1 MKKYRYIKLLLV
13 LLLNNL
19 SVGAHDFAKSGI
31 YYKITSS
38 TENTV
43 GVTYRGSSYDE
54 YSNEY
59 SGAVTLPESVTY
71 NGKTYRV
78 TSIGEYAFRDCTSL
92 TSINIPNSITSIST
106 YDTFKGCSGLEEL
119 ILNVSQID
127 LWFNKNT
134 TIKKVI
140 LGEDVKIIG
149 RLAFFG
155 CSSLTSINIPQS
167 VTSIGSSAFEDCSSL
182 TCITIPNVN
191 YIAEKTFFGCKNLT
205 SVNIPKSV
213 TSIGDDAF
221 YDCRSLTS
229 ITIPKSVTSIGDD
242 AFYGCSCLYKVINN
256 SNLPLSVGSDSHGR
270 IAYYSKIVIEGSKL
284 STIGDFQF
292 YTDKGIHYL
301 TNYVGQSASVELPDN
316 YNGENYEIFDY
327 AFAGLSN
334 PTIISIPY
342 GVTSIGEGAFYNC
355 HNLVSVCIPESVT
368 SIAAN
373 AFYDNRNLESL
384 NIPEELVTIGDRAFY
399 GCEKIRSLTIPR
411 NVTSIG
417 KFAFLYCHSLS
428 RIIVDSDNSVYDSR
442 EDCNAIIETGSNTL
456 ILGCSVTDIPE
467 SVISIGDYAFYG
479 NKNLSHVTIPKGVVS
494 IGKYAFYECENLV
507 NITISEG
514 LVSIAE
520 KAFQYCNSL
529 QRIINN
535 SELSLSAGASDNGYI
550 AYKASTILNGNSF
563 TTIGDF
569 QFKTTTAGKHYL
581 VNYTGSD
588 FSVVLP
594 NNYNGENYHVDSY
607 ALYGHKINTL
617 TIGSGI
623 LSIGANNFIEKPSKT
638 IWLANTPPANYLNAN
653 GKINYVSNDQYDG
666 LSLMQICSYLS
677 SMFEVDG
684 VRYVLLSPSERTCM
698 AIDCAYNSTANSIN
712 ISGTVSYRNMA
723 LAIKDVMPYSFYNND
738 FVKEVSISY
747 DGNIGDYAF
756 SDCDAVQTIDV
767 SNQGV
772 VGNGAFYFCRGV
784 RTIKVSNHGDVY
796 GSTFAYCRSVE
807 SIDISNQGKLGYGAF
822 SHCIGMR
829 TINIANRGDIEQSAF
844 AGCVGRQTEINIS
857 NLGNIDDYAFTDY
870 VGMKSLGI
878 SNKGDIGNKVFFN
891 CCDLQTAIIKNDG
904 VIGDEV
910 FKGCSTLL
918 SVSLGDKVTALGK
931 SAFYGCESLQ
941 KIVVPNSVESM
952 GEMCFYGCSKMESA
966 TMGEG
971 LTSIGNRTFY
981 GCKALTNVKLGNNI
995 NTINNMAFGFCTQL
1009 PHINL
1014 PESLVNMNDSVF
1026 YTCSALEEM
1035 TIPQATISVGNHV
1048 FTKCSKLSDIII
1060 KERSNSLNLG
1070 NSGNLPL
1077 FVDCPLDSVYIG
1089 GKIAYNKSSEYG
1101 YSPFHNNKS
1110 LRTVVIADSEEQIYE
1125 REFEGC
1131 SNLQNITIGDGVLAI
1146 GTYAFSACTSLPT
1159 ISIPQS
1165 AKSIGD
1171 YAFSQCEKLS
1181 DVIIKNRTNTI
1192 TLGHNGKSPLFVDCP
1207 LDSVYIGG
1215 KISYSRLGDEGYSPF
1230 YRNTTLRTVLITDK
1244 EEQVYENEFYGC
1256 TGLKKVIIGNGV
1268 TSIGDYAF
1276 SGCSALESFSF
1287 GSSTRTIGDEAFSD
1301 CVSITV
1307 LISYATE
1314 PPICGIQALDD
1325 ISKWD
1330 CTLYVP
1336 SGYASVYYG
1345 ADKWKDFFFIED
1357 GAPQIE
1363 CYVLTYMVDGE
1374 VYCTETLAYGSI
1386 VTMLEEPVKEGYV
1399 FSGWDKILTAM
1410 PAENVVIN
1418 GSFTL
1423 IEAPTSVNIT
1433 INQYGCGTYCSE
1445 YALNFSEVVGL
1456 KAYAATGYDTENG
1469 VVTLSRVMTAK
1480 AGVGLFI
1487 KGKSGEYIVPIMEN
1501 TSFNTL
1507 NMLVGTLE
1515 NTELNGTSGDGL
1527 YANYKFTIKEGD
1539 TEPMFYLFADGSTL
1553 AAERAYLQIPTMWLS
1568 QAESKAIRLRFVNG
1582 ETTDIGDIESTGN
1595 NKTVIYDLMG
1605 LRVENPTKGCV
1616 YIVNGKKIVY

>member
-78 TSIGEYAFRDCTSL
+78 TSIGEYAFRDCSRL

-119 ILNVSQID
+119 ILNVSYID
-127 LWFNKNT
+127 YSWFYNNT
-134 TIKKVI
+134 TIEKVI
-140 LGEDVKIIG
+140 LGEKVKIIG
-149 RLAFFG
+149 RLAFSG
-155 CSSLTSINIPQS
+155 CSSLTSITIPEG
-167 VTSIGSSAFEDCSSL
+167 VTSIGESAFRGCSSL
-182 TCITIPNVN
+182 TCITIPNVSS
-191 YIAEKTFFGCKNLT
+191 IAKETFSGCKNLT
-205 SVNIPKSV
+205 SVNIPESV
-213 TSIGDDAF
+213 TSIESSAF
-221 YDCRSLTS
+221 ADCRSLATVR
-229 ITIPKSVTSIGDD
+229 IPKNVTSIGNR
-242 AFYGCSCLYKVINN
+242 AFYNCFCLYKVINN
-256 SNLPLSVGSDSHGR
+256 SNLPLSVGSDSYGS
-270 IAYYSKIVIEGSKL
+270 ITYYSKIVIEGSKL

-292 YTDKGIHYL
+292 YTDKGTHYL
-301 TNYVGQSASVELPDN
+301 INYIGQSKSVELPDN
-316 YNGENYEIFDY
+316 YNGGNYEIFDY

-334 PTIISIPY
+334 LTIISIPH

-355 HNLVSVCIPESVT
+355 RNLVTVSIPECVT

-384 NIPEELVTIGDRAFY
+384 NIPEELVTMGDRAFY

-638 IWLANTPPANYLNAN
+638 IWLANTPPANYVNAN

-807 SIDISNQGKLGYGAF
+807 SIDISNQGKLGSGAF

-857 NLGNIDDYAFTDY
+857 NLGNINDYSFANY
-870 VGMKSLGI
+870 VGMKSLEI
-878 SNKGDIGNKVFFN
+878 SNKGDIGNKVFLN
-891 CCDLQTAIIKNDG
+891 CSDLQIAIIKNDG
-904 VIGDEV
+904 VVGDEA

-918 SVSLGDKVTALGK
+918 SVSLGDNVTALGK
-931 SAFYGCESLQ
+931 SAFYDCKSLQ

-952 GEMCFYGCSKMESA
+952 GQLCFYDCSKMESA
-966 TMGEG
+966 MMGEG
-971 LTSIGNRTFY
+971 LTFIGNRTFY

-995 NTINNMAFGFCTQL
+995 NTINNAAFGFCTQL
-1009 PHINL
+1009 PHIHL
-1014 PESLVNMNDSVF
+1014 PESLVNMKDSVF
-1026 YTCSALEEM
+1026 YSCSALEEI
-1035 TIPQATISVGNHV
+1035 TIPQSTKNVGNHV
-1048 FTKCSKLSDIII
+1048 FTQCSKLADVII

-1070 NSGNLPL
+1070 NSGNLPI

-1089 GKIAYNKSSEYG
+1089 GKITYNKSKEYG
-1101 YSPFHNNKS
+1101 YSPFHNKTS
-1110 LRTVVIADSEEQIYE
+1110 LRTVVIADGEEQIYE

-1146 GTYAFSACTSLPT
+1146 GTHAFSGCTSLPT
-1159 ISIPQS
+1159 ISIPQTTE
-1165 AKSIGD
+1165 SIGD
-1171 YAFSQCEKLS
+1171 YAFSQCKNLS
-1181 DVIIKNRTNTI
+1181 DVIIKNRTNAI
-1192 TLGHNGKSPLFVDCP
+1192 ALGHNGKNPLFVDCP

-1215 KISYSRLGDEGYSPF
+1215 KISYSRLSNEGYSPF
-1230 YRNTTLRTVLITDK
+1230 YRNTSLRTVLITDK

-1256 TGLKKVIIGNGV
+1256 TGLKKVVIGHGV

-1287 GSSTRTIGDEAFSD
+1287 GNSMQTIGNEAFSD
-1301 CVSITV
+1301 CVSITS

-1314 PPICGIQALDD
+1314 PPICGTQALDD

-1330 CTLYVP
+1330 CVLYVP
-1336 SGYASVYYG
+1336 SGYVSIYSG
-1345 ADKWKDFFFIED
+1345 ADKWRDFFFIED
-1357 GAPQIE
+1357 IQEVEKYA
-1363 CYVLTYMVDGE
+1363 LTFIVDGK
-1374 VYCTETLAYGSI
+1374 VYYTDILAHGAA
-1386 VTMLEEPVKEGYV
+1386 VMMPDTPTKEGYT
-1399 FSGWDKILTAM
+1399 FIGWGEVPAIM
-1410 PAENVVIN
+1410 PAEDVTIYGTFTANKYLVTFKIGDEVISSERLEYGASIVVP
-1418 GSFTL
+1418 
-1423 IEAPTSVNIT
+1423 EAPEKEGYTFE
-1433 INQYGCGTYCSE
+1433 GW
-1445 YALNFSEVVGL
+1445 SEVAEAVPAGDVTYEGRYIVNVYKVHYYVDEELVHTVEVTYGEPIPEYIYESTIEGETFIGWVG
-1456 KAYAATGYDTENG
+1456 DTYE
-1469 VVTLSRVMTAK
+1469 TMPAKDIKYTAK
-1480 AGVGLFI
+1480 ITQDGTTNL
-1487 KGKSGEYIVPIMEN
+1487 GEMAIEN
-1501 TSFNTL
+1501 
-1507 NMLVGTLE
+1507 
-1515 NTELNGTSGDGL
+1515 
-1527 YANYKFTIKEGD
+1527 A
-1539 TEPMFYLFADGSTL
+1539 MF
-1553 AAERAYLQIPTMWLS
+1553 
-1568 QAESKAIRLRFVNG
+1568 V
-1582 ETTDIGDIESTGN
+1582 
-1595 NKTVIYDLMG
+1595 VYDLG
-1605 LRVENPTKGCV
+1605 GRKLQVSDQCELSEGV
-1616 YIVNGKKIVY
+1616 YIVNGRKIVVK

>member
-78 TSIGEYAFRDCTSL
+78 TSIGEYAFRDCSRL
-92 TSINIPNSITSIST
+92 TSINIPNSITSIPR

-140 LGEDVKIIG
+140 LGEDVKIIKSN
-149 RLAFFG
+149 AFFG

-191 YIAEKTFFGCKNLT
+191 YIAEKTFFDCKNLT

-213 TSIGDDAF
+213 ISIGDDAF
-221 YDCRSLTS
+221 YNCRSLTS

-327 AFAGLSN
+327 AFAGLIN
-334 PTIISIPY
+334 LTIIDIPY
-342 GVTSIGEGAFYNC
+342 GITSIGEGAFYNC
-355 HNLVSVCIPESVT
+355 HNLVTVSIPECVT

-494 IGKYAFYECENLV
+494 IGKYAFYECSNLV

-535 SELSLSAGASDNGYI
+535 SGLSLSSGASDNGYI
-550 AYKASTILNGNSF
+550 AYKANTILNGNNF

-607 ALYGHKINTL
+607 ALYGHKINSL
-617 TIGSGI
+617 TIGSGV
-623 LSIGANNFIEKPSKT
+623 LSIGTNNFIEKPSKT
-638 IWLANTPPANYLNAN
+638 IWLANTPPTNYAYAN
-653 GKINYVSNDQYDG
+653 GNINYVANNQYES
-666 LSLMQICSYLS
+666 LSLMQICPYLS

-698 AIDCAYNSTANSIN
+698 AIDCAYNTTANSIN
-712 ISGTVSYRNMA
+712 ISGTVSYRNMT

-738 FVKEVSISY
+738 YVKEVSISY
-747 DGNIGDYAF
+747 DGNIGDHAF

-772 VGNGAFYFCRGV
+772 VGNGAFASCRGV
-784 RTIKVSNHGDVY
+784 RTINVSNHGDVY

-807 SIDISNQGKLGYGAF
+807 FIDISNQGKLGYGAF
-822 SHCIGMR
+822 LQCVGMK
-829 TINIANRGDIEQSAF
+829 TINIACKGNIDQSAF
-844 AGCVGRQTEINIS
+844 AGCIGRQTEINIS
-857 NLGNIDDYAFTDY
+857 NLGNIDDYAFNNC
-870 VGMKSLGI
+870 VGIKSLEI
-878 SNKGDIGNKVFFN
+878 SNNGDIGNKVFLN
-891 CCDLQTAIIKNDG
+891 CYDLQTAIIENTG
-904 VIGDEV
+904 IIGNEA
-910 FKGCSTLL
+910 FKGCSSLS
-918 SVSLGDKVTALGK
+918 SVSLGDNVTALGK
-931 SAFYGCESLQ
+931 SVFYGCKSLQ
-941 KIVVPNSVESM
+941 KIIIPNSVESM
-952 GEMCFYGCSKMESA
+952 GEMCFYDCSKMESVI
-966 TMGEG
+966 MGEG
-971 LTSIGNRTFY
+971 LTSIENKTFY
-981 GCKALTNVKLGNNI
+981 DCNALANVNVGNNI
-995 NTINNMAFGFCTQL
+995 NTINNAAFGFCAKL
-1009 PHINL
+1009 PRINL
-1014 PESLVNMNDSVF
+1014 PENLVNMKDSVF
-1026 YTCSALEEM
+1026 YGCSALEEL
-1035 TIPQATISVGNHV
+1035 TIPQSTINVGNYV
-1048 FTKCSKLSDIII
+1048 FTKCSKLSDVIIE
-1060 KERSNSLNLG
+1060 ERSNSLNLG

-1089 GKIAYNKSSEYG
+1089 GKIFYNKSSEYG
-1101 YSPFHNNKS
+1101 YSPFHNNTS
-1110 LRTVVIADSEEQIYE
+1110 LRTIVIADGEGQISE

-1146 GTYAFSACTSLPT
+1146 GTHAFSGCTSLPT
-1159 ISIPQS
+1159 ISIPQTTE
-1165 AKSIGD
+1165 SIGD
-1171 YAFSQCEKLS
+1171 YAFSQCKKLS
-1181 DVIIKNRTNTI
+1181 DVIIKNRTNAI
-1192 TLGHNGKSPLFVDCP
+1192 ALGHNGKNPLFVDCP

-1215 KISYSRLGDEGYSPF
+1215 KISYSRLSNEGYSPF
-1230 YRNTTLRTVLITDK
+1230 YRNTSLRTVLITDK

-1256 TGLKKVIIGNGV
+1256 TGLKKVVIGNGV

-1301 CVSITV
+1301 CVSITS

-1314 PPICGIQALDD
+1314 PPICGTQALDD

-1330 CTLYVP
+1330 CVLYVP
-1336 SGYASVYYG
+1336 SGYALVYYG
-1345 ADKWKDFFFIED
+1345 AEKWKDFFFIEEV
-1357 GAPQIE
+1357 APQIE
-1363 CYVLTYMVDGE
+1363 YYVLTYMVDGE
-1374 VYCTETLAYGSI
+1374 VYKTESVAYGTELTAI
-1386 VTMLEEPVKEGYV
+1386 ATPAKEGHT
-1399 FSGWDKILTAM
+1399 FSGWSEFPETM
-1410 PAENVVIN
+1410 PAEDVVVS
-1418 GSFTL
+1418 GYF
-1423 IEAPTSVNIT
+1423 T
-1433 INQYGCGTYCSE
+1433 INIYKVYYYVGEELVHTVEVAYGEDIPEYIYEPKEGEGEFLYWAGDDYETMPAQEVYFTAVFGEIGTDIHQ
-1445 YALNFSEVVGL
+1445 LLQDGGKLVVYDLQGRKIQVGGL
-1456 KAYAATGYDTENG
+1456 HELT
-1469 VVTLSRVMTAK
+1469 
-1480 AGVGLFI
+1480 AGV
-1487 KGKSGEYIVPIMEN
+1487 YII
-1501 TSFNTL
+1501 
-1507 NMLVGTLE
+1507 
-1515 NTELNGTSGDGL
+1515 
-1527 YANYKFTIKEGD
+1527 
-1539 TEPMFYLFADGSTL
+1539 
-1553 AAERAYLQIPTMWLS
+1553 
-1568 QAESKAIRLRFVNG
+1568 
-1582 ETTDIGDIESTGN
+1582 
-1595 NKTVIYDLMG
+1595 
-1605 LRVENPTKGCV
+1605 
-1616 YIVNGKKIVY
+1616 NGKKVVIR